1 MRSLILSFFV
11 TAGLVGCTA
20 NQPPLIDCQNGY
32 YVNPPLACPEQGI
45 SK

>member
-1 MRSLILSFFV
+1 MRPLILLIFV

-20 NQPPLIDCQNGY
+20 NQPPLIDCKNGY
-32 YVNPPLACPEQGI
+32 FVNPPLACPKEGL

>member
-1 MRSLILSFFV
+1 MRPLILLIFV
-11 TAGLVGCTA
+11 SGLVGCTA